1 MEKKIQICMY
11 SPILTIK
18 SMNIKYTEK
27 EIEKNY
33 DKVKSQLFSIIAYL
47 GLRLLERNFW
57 S

>member
-1 MEKKIQICMY
+1 MY

>member
-1 MEKKIQICMY
+1 MY

-47 GLRLLERNFW
+47 GLCLLERNFW